1 MYLNDF
7 NPGLYLSR
15 SVFYLILSKHATRYV
30 AVWDI
35 YRLKIF
41 EDKLLRRIVT
51 LEEGKVMAEGIK
63 FHLRIFSMGVF
74 LKRKF
79 VVGRSN
85 KSKCA
90 VGVELRK

>member
-1 MYLNDF
+1 MYLNYF
-7 NPGLYLSR
+7 NRGLCLSK

-35 YRLKIF
+35 YRLKTF
-41 EDKLLRRIVT
+41 EVKSLRRIVV
-51 LEEGKVMAEGIK
+51 LEGRKVMAEGRK
-63 FHLRIFSMGVF
+63 FHLRMFNMGVF

-79 VVGRSN
+79 LVDRSN
-85 KSKCA
+85 KSRCD